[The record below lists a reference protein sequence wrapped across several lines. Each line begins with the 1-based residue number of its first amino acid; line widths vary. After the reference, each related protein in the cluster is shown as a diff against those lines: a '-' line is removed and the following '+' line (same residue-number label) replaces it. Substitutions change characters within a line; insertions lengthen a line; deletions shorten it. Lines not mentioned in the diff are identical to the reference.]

1 MSIFVTGTDTGV
13 GKTSFTVWLLQS
25 LRERG
30 IRCAGYKPIC
40 CGDRDDA
47 VQLQAAGSPGPT
59 IDDVNPVWLQT
70 PAAPLTA
77 ARVEKREIDLPSLRE
92 GFLRLNARVDFVAV
106 EGVGGWM
113 VPITPDYF
121 SNHLA
126 AELALPVIVV
136 ALNRLGCLNHVLLTA
151 RAIESAGL
159 KCAGRRFER
168 LRSGIRY
175 RHGNQRRNPAKLPSG
190 ADRDRLWSGRGRGSR
205 PFSPD
210 DTGTQPIT
218 VSRLTARRDSCVTD
232 RYTKMRSWRGS
243 P

>member
-13 GKTSFTVWLLQS
+13 GKTSFTVWLLEE
-25 LRERG
+25 LRGRG
-30 IRCAGYKPIC
+30 VRAAGYKPIC

-47 VQLQAAGSPGPT
+47 VRLQAASCAGVT

-77 ARVEKREIDLPSLRE
+77 ARAEKRAIDLPLLRT
-92 GFLRLNARVDFVAV
+92 GFVRLSTQVDFVVV

-126 AELALPVIVV
+126 AELALPVVVV
-136 ALNRLGCLNHVLLTA
+136 AQNRLGCLNHVLLTV

-159 KCAGRRFER
+159 KCAGVVLNDFARESDLAMKTNAEILQSCLTTPIVPGFGRESGSNFAQ
-168 LRSGIRY
+168 LRQMVPEI
-175 RHGNQRRNPAKLPSG
+175 NEL
-190 ADRDRLWSGRGRGSR
+190 
-205 PFSPD
+205 
-210 DTGTQPIT
+210 
-218 VSRLTARRDSCVTD
+218 VS
-232 RYTKMRSWRGS
+232 KH
-243 P
+243 